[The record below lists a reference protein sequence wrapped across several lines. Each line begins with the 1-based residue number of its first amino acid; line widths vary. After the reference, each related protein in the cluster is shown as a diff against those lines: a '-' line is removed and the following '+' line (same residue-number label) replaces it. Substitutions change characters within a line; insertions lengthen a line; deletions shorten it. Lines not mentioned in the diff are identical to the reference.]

1 MPRLPLRGSPFLT
14 APLLFPGG
22 LASAGEIGVP
32 AGIADRVQQR
42 LAAATSETPE
52 RGPGQADTRVDQAP
66 ASQLGGCRRV
76 DVAGDRRL
84 CPAPARTAAGHRS
97 PAPLGESGSAEQA
110 HAHPVRREFR
120 NLRTKTGSPASAP
133 KPSRPG
139 PGPAAGFEKRPPVMT
154 GAESLPPARRTAAP
168 PTTRRHQTPCAPRNG
183 KLDGLGRVQRA

>member
-22 LASAGEIGVP
+22 LASAGEIGVS

-42 LAAATSETPE
+42 LAVATSETPE
-52 RGPGQADTRVDQAP
+52 RGQGQADTRVDQAP

-97 PAPLGESGSAEQA
+97 PAPLGETGSAVQA
-110 HAHPVRREFR
+110 HAHPGSQRVQEPAHEDRLPGQCTETVSSRAWPGRRVR
-120 NLRTKTGSPASAP
+120 KTAARHDGGRVLATGEAY
-133 KPSRPG
+133 SRPAHYKKAPN
-139 PGPAAGFEKRPPVMT
+139 PG
-154 GAESLPPARRTAAP
+154 RTEE
-168 PTTRRHQTPCAPRNG
+168 RQT
-183 KLDGLGRVQRA
+183 